1 MKDAQITMVVVSI
14 LVQTVLMATLVAV
27 YLATI

>member
-14 LVQTVLMATLVAV
+14 LVRTVLMATLVAV